1 MALVDIKKEYKSPEG
16 IYILFGEEDYLKRF
30 YAAGIRESIL
40 GDSPYALFNH
50 AVFTP
55 KNFTPDAATDALATP
70 PVFDDKKLIELSEF
84 NFAEMKSAEIEA
96 LLDFFAEAKE
106 YDYAVVLLN
115 LADGALDYGTAKG
128 AAIKKPSPLYK
139 KLDAAAKT
147 AYLPRATA
155 RELAVWASKHFA
167 KEKITA
173 DADALSQLVK
183 QCNSDMMTM
192 ASEIDKLSAY
202 LHAHERNDLKKNDVE
217 LICCTTKELEPFA
230 LSNAVLYGKTDEA
243 LSILRLMEEKHI
255 RPAIAFSGIYST
267 YIDLYRIKAALDGGM
282 FVPDIAK
289 KLKMNEYR
297 AGLYASAAKNSS
309 LEKIGY
315 VLMLC
320 RENDL
325 KIKSES
331 TNYDRLRTLICEAA
345 KGAKR

>member
-1 MALVDIKKEYKSPEG
+1 MALIDIKKEYKTPEG

-30 YAAGIRESIL
+30 YASKIRESIL

-55 KNFTPDAATDALATP
+55 KSFTADAASDALATP

-84 NFAEMKSAEIEA
+84 NFTEMKAAEVEV

-115 LADGALDYGTAKG
+115 IADGALDYGTAKG
-128 AAIKKPSPLYK
+128 ALIKKPSPIYK

-155 RELAVWASKHFA
+155 RELTVWASKHFS
-167 KEKITA
+167 KDKITA
-173 DADALSQLVK
+173 DGDALSQLVK

-192 ASEIDKLSAY
+192 ASEIDKLCAY
-202 LHAHERNDLKKNDVE
+202 LHAHGRDNLTKADVE
-217 LICCTTKELEPFA
+217 MICCTTKELEPFA
-230 LSNAVLYGKTDEA
+230 LSNAVLYGRTDEA
-243 LSILRLMEEKHI
+243 LNILRLMEEKHI
-255 RPAIAFSGIYST
+255 RPAIAFSGIYNT
-267 YIDLYRIKAALDGGM
+267 YIDLYRVKAALDGGM
-282 FVPDIAK
+282 FAPDIAK
-289 KLKMNEYR
+289 RLKMNEYR

-315 VLMLC
+315 ILTLC
-320 RENDL
+320 RESDL

-331 TNYDRLRTLICEAA
+331 TNYDRLRALVCEAA
-345 KGAKR
+345 KGARR